1 MMNRNEKLEIA
12 KRLRLSTE
20 SELSRDDLE
29 QMLDAELSKP
39 EAEMDTELVQQIVD
53 LLEETPS
60 QAQQRE
66 AWRKTDKRLKLK
78 QWQPVVTGLTRIAAV
93 GVILVAIMFATY
105 GTAQALNWELLLRL
119 MKPFAETFMVYS
131 GDTPEATPVPMTSEV
146 YSDVERTYNQA
157 EFTTLADCPDTI
169 EGYPA
174 KPVWMP
180 ERFTYLQGSM
190 YADTLITSITHVYQ
204 SDMGICI
211 IDISLL
217 DDANDVDSYSYE
229 QTENQPTHSEYVQ
242 GYPATFYYNNEGQ
255 LTSASWIVNNA
266 HYSIAGRMSKD
277 EILQIL
283 TSILP

>member
-1 MMNRNEKLEIA
+1 MMNRNEKMEIA

-20 SELSRDDLE
+20 SELSRYDLE
-29 QMLDAELSKP
+29 QMLEAELSKP
-39 EAEMDTELVQQIVD
+39 EAEMDTELVQQI
-53 LLEETPS
+53 LEILEESPT
-60 QAQQRE
+60 QEQQRN
-66 AWRKTDKRLKLK
+66 AWQKTSRRLMLT

-93 GVILVAIMFATY
+93 GVILVALMFATY
-105 GTAQALNWELLLRL
+105 GTAQALNWEFLLRL
-119 MKPFAETFMVYS
+119 MKPFAETFMIYS
-131 GDTPEATPVPMTSEV
+131 GDTPEATPVPVTSEV
-146 YSDVERTYNQA
+146 YSDVERTFNQA

-255 LTSASWIVNNA
+255 LNSASWIVNNA
-266 HYSIAGRMSKD
+266 HYSITGRMTKD

>member
-39 EAEMDTELVQQIVD
+39 EAEMDTELVQQI
-53 LLEETPS
+53 LEMLEETPS

-66 AWRKTDKRLKLK
+66 DWRKTDKRLKLK
-78 QWQPVVTGLTRIAAV
+78 QWQPVVSGLTRIAAV

-105 GTAQALNWELLLRL
+105 GTAQALNWEFLLRL

-131 GDTPEATPVPMTSEV
+131 GDDPVATQEPKVNEV
-146 YSDVERTYNQA
+146 YSDIELTFTQA
-157 EFTTLADCPDTI
+157 EFTTLADCPDKVD
-169 EGYPA
+169 GYPA

-190 YADTLITSITHVYQ
+190 YSDMQVTSISHVFR
-204 SDMGICI
+204 SAEGSCI
-211 IDISLL
+211 IDISKFG
-217 DDANDVDSYSYE
+217 DSKDAISYQFE
-229 QTENQPTHSEYVQ
+229 QLPAENVSMYVA
-242 GYPATFYYNNEGQ
+242 GYQVAFYHNTRNAKV
-255 LTSASWIVNNA
+255 TASWVAENT
-266 HYSIAGRMSKD
+266 HYFVTGSISEE
-277 EILQIL
+277 EII
-283 TSILP
+283 SILETMMK

>member
-29 QMLDAELSKP
+29 QILDAELSKP

-93 GVILVAIMFATY
+93 GVILVALMFATY
-105 GTAQALNWELLLRL
+105 GTAQALNWEFLLRL
-119 MKPFAETFMVYS
+119 MKPFAETFMVYT
-131 GDTPEATPVPMTSEV
+131 GDKPTPTPLPQGDVV
-146 YSDVERTYNQA
+146 YDDFAMLFTQQ
-157 EFTTLADCPDTI
+157 EFASLADCPDKI
-169 EGYPA
+169 DGYPV

-180 ERFTYLQGSM
+180 EQFAYIHGSM
-190 YADTLITSITHVYQ
+190 YSDYQVTAITHVFR
-204 SDMGICI
+204 SDAGSCI
-211 IDISLL
+211 MDISKFR
-217 DDANDVDSYSYE
+217 DSKDASSYHYE
-229 QTENQPTHSEYVQ
+229 QLPEDNVSMYVAGCQ
-242 GYPATFYYNNEGQ
+242 VAFYYNTDNTQ
-255 LTSASWIVNNA
+255 LSASWLVENTNYVFTGAIGKEEIV
-266 HYSIAGRMSKD
+266 SVIESMMK
-277 EILQIL
+277 
-283 TSILP
+283 

>member
-39 EAEMDTELVQQIVD
+39 EAEMDTELVQQILD

-93 GVILVAIMFATY
+93 GVILVALMFATY
-105 GTAQALNWELLLRL
+105 GTAQALNWEFLLRL
-119 MKPFAETFMVYS
+119 MRPFAETFMIYS
-131 GDTPEATPVPMTSEV
+131 GDTPEPTPVPQTSEV
-146 YSDVERTYNQA
+146 YGDMGMEFTQQ
-157 EFTTLADCPDTI
+157 EFTTLDDCPDKVD
-169 EGYPA
+169 GFPA
-174 KPVWMP
+174 KPDWMP
-180 ERFTYLQGSM
+180 ERFAYLHGSM
-190 YADTLITSITHVYQ
+190 YADMLITSITHVYQ

-211 IDISLL
+211 IDISMLE
-217 DDANDVDSYSYE
+217 DESKANAYHFE
-229 QTENQPTHSEYVQ
+229 QLPAENTSMYVA
-242 GYPATFYYNNEGQ
+242 GYQIAFYHNSDNTT
-255 LTSASWIVNNA
+255 LTASWMCENV
-266 HYSIAGRMSKD
+266 HYTITGSVSEE
-277 EILQIL
+277 EITKIID
-283 TSILP
+283 SMMK

>member
-93 GVILVAIMFATY
+93 GVILVALMFATY
-105 GTAQALNWELLLRL
+105 GTAQALNWEFLLRW
-119 MKPFAETFMVYS
+119 MKPFAETFMVYT
-131 GDTPEATPVPMTSEV
+131 GDKPTPTPMPQGDVVYDDFTMTF
-146 YSDVERTYNQA
+146 TQQ
-157 EFTTLADCPDTI
+157 EFASLADCPDKI
-169 EGYPA
+169 DGYPV

-190 YADTLITSITHVYQ
+190 YSDAHTTAVTHVFR
-204 SDMGICI
+204 SEPGKCI
-211 IDISLL
+211 IDISMVETSNET
-217 DDANDVDSYSYE
+217 DAYQFERIPD
-229 QTENQPTHSEYVQ
+229 ENKSKYIA
-242 GYPATFYYNNEGQ
+242 GYQITFYNNTDNAMQ
-255 LTSASWIVNNA
+255 SASLVVENTTYFITGPISEEEII
-266 HYSIAGRMSKD
+266 SIFEPMMK
-277 EILQIL
+277 
-283 TSILP
+283 

>member
-78 QWQPVVTGLTRIAAV
+78 QWQPVVTGLTKIAAV
-93 GVILVAIMFATY
+93 GVILVALMFATY
-105 GTAQALNWELLLRL
+105 GTAQALNWEFLLRL
-119 MKPFAETFMVYS
+119 MKPFAETFMVYT
-131 GDTPEATPVPMTSEV
+131 GDKPTPTPMPQGDVVYDDFTMTF
-146 YSDVERTYNQA
+146 TQQ
-157 EFTTLADCPDTI
+157 EFASLADCPDKI
-169 EGYPA
+169 DGYPV

-180 ERFTYLQGSM
+180 EQFAYIHGSM
-190 YADTLITSITHVYQ
+190 YSDYQVTAITHVFR
-204 SDMGICI
+204 SDAGSCI
-211 IDISLL
+211 MDISKFR
-217 DDANDVDSYSYE
+217 DSKDASSYHYE
-229 QTENQPTHSEYVQ
+229 QLPEDNVSMYVAGCQ
-242 GYPATFYYNNEGQ
+242 VAFYYNTDNTQ
-255 LTSASWIVNNA
+255 LSASWLVENTNYFITGSISKEEITIVIE
-266 HYSIAGRMSKD
+266 SMMK
-277 EILQIL
+277 
-283 TSILP
+283 